1 MTTHLEQAKQFL
13 ESNAEYK
20 ETHLSEILELINDL
34 MLNWKNAII
43 KGSKEEQTQAI
54 ERLNQVRGLLKD
66 YFEKVKESLGLSPE
80 EIEQL
85 VEYAKKRTTP
95 NQEKI
100 VSFSKEFKRHSDEI
114 VEMVGK
120 KKKMKK
126 RRASR
131 ASWISS

>member
-1 MTTHLEQAKQFL
+1 
-13 ESNAEYK
+13 
-20 ETHLSEILELINDL
+20 
-34 MLNWKNAII
+34 MLTWKNAII

-66 YFEKVKESLGLSPE
+66 YFEKVKENLGLSPE

-85 VEYAKKRTTP
+85 VEYATKKNTP

-100 VSFSKEFKRHSDEI
+100 VSFSKEFKKHSDEI
-114 VEMVGK
+114 LEIVGRNK
-120 KKKMKK
+120 KIKKQ
-126 RRASR
+126 RAPR

>member
-34 MLNWKNAII
+34 MLTWKNAII

-66 YFEKVKESLGLSPE
+66 YFEKVKENLGLSPE

-85 VEYAKKRTTP
+85 VEYATKKNTP

-100 VSFSKEFKRHSDEI
+100 VSFSKEFKKHSDEI
-114 VEMVGK
+114 LEIVGRNK
-120 KKKMKK
+120 KIKKQ
-126 RRASR
+126 RAPR

>member
-1 MTTHLEQAKQFL
+1 MATHLEQARQFL
-13 ESNAEYK
+13 ESNIEYK

-43 KGSKEEQTQAI
+43 KGSKEEQSQAI
-54 ERLNQVRGLLKD
+54 ERLNRVRGLLKE
-66 YFEKVKESLGLSPE
+66 YFEKVKENLGLSPE

-85 VEYAKKRTTP
+85 IEYATKRNTP

-100 VSFSKEFKRHSDEI
+100 VSFSKEFKKHSDEI

-120 KKKMKK
+120 KKKMQK

-131 ASWISS
+131 ARWIAS